1 MIYNV
6 LDICRYVIG
15 YSNDKD
21 YGISN
26 LKLQKILYF
35 IQAYF
40 LISKPNNAPCFKEK
54 IEAWDFGPVVAEA
67 YHQYKQYG
75 SCDIPNVTSYIEL
88 DKNNIWNTKRIE
100 FTPPNIANDDKKL
113 INAVIDK
120 FKNYS
125 ATDLVT
131 ITHHQDPW
139 CNAYNPKYPHNE
151 ITPEAI
157 RTYFDE

>member
-1 MIYNV
+1 MSYNV

-15 YSNDKD
+15 YSNDHD

-40 LISKPNNAPCFKEK
+40 LITKPNNTPCFNEK

-100 FTPPNIANDDKKL
+100 FTPPIISTDDKKL
-113 INAVIDK
+113 INDVIDK
-120 FKNYS
+120 FKDYS

-131 ITHHQDPW
+131 ITHGQSPW
-139 CNAYNPKYPHNE
+139 INAYSKNHPNNE
-151 ITPEAI
+151 ITLKAI
-157 RTYFDE
+157 REYFDE